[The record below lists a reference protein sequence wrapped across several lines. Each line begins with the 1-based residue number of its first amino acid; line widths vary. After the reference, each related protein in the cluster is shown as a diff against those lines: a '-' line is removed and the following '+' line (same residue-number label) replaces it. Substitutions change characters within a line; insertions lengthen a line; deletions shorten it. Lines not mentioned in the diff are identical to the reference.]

1 MTKCCSQSRCGQIDC
16 AVCAR
21 RYAGRLAKRIQNTAT
36 GKLFV
41 FEAGLPS
48 PSLADFWNF
57 RVEARNF
64 IDYRRRYCAWW
75 REFLFHGWFC
85 RGGIVRG
92 IGGFGSLTPAEVSEA
107 FQKRW
112 PMTLRAVSPDSLRLQ
127 IVSIIGPGSLIPA
140 VMSGRYQ
147 AVKFAVWPRRV
158 KVRAMPISGST
169 KFIVEP
175 MPILI

>member
-1 MTKCCSQSRCGQIDC
+1 MKKCCSQSRCGQINC
-16 AVCAR
+16 AVCVR
-21 RYAGRLAKRIQNTAT
+21 RYAGRLDKRIQSAAT

-57 RVEARNF
+57 RVEARNL
-64 IDYRRRYCAWW
+64 IDYRRRSDCWW
-75 REFLFHGWFC
+75 REFLLHSWFC
-85 RGGIVRG
+85 RDGIVRG
-92 IGGFGSLTPAEVSEA
+92 IGSLGSLTPAEVSEA
-107 FQKRW
+107 FQTRW
-112 PMTLRAVSPDSLRLQ
+112 PTTLRAISPDSLRLE
-127 IVSIIGPGSLIPA
+127 IVSIIDPGSLIPA

-158 KVRAMPISGST
+158 KARTTRISEPT

-175 MPILI
+175 MPTLI